1 MQKTR
6 SLFSTLKLSAHCLC
20 EQGYNAANLI
30 EIAEVVG
37 QSGGL
42 NSDAVGSEIIKTME
56 FHAEQDR
63 KEREEQRKREREIK
77 LQQKQEDFFNTL
89 PIPVRQE
96 MLKVCENNYWK
107 AVDFASKQMRN
118 KPKKQA
124 ERRAHVQPEN
134 QRKPCTETIPACQIS
149 EKADDCGC
157 E

>member
-6 SLFSTLKLSAHCLC
+6 RLFNTLKLSAHCLC
-20 EQGYNAANLI
+20 EQGYNADNLI

-42 NSDAVGSEIIKTME
+42 NSDAVGAEITKTME
-56 FHAEQDR
+56 FHAELDR
-63 KEREEQRKREREIK
+63 KEREEKRKREKEIK
-77 LQQKQEDFFNTL
+77 LQQKQEDFFNSL

-107 AVDFASKQMRN
+107 AVDFASKQIRKKN
-118 KPKKQA
+118 KEA

-134 QRKPCTETIPACQIS
+134 QRKSCTETISACQIS
-149 EKADDCGC
+149 EKADDCDC